1 MEIFSVIIA
10 SVVIIVL
17 LGIGIGLVAV
27 FGYISLL
34 FLYIPLVVSIPY
46 IAGAFIDSTLGWL
59 LFFVGLSILL
69 IGFSYHKFSR
79 SQIKNWDK

>member
-46 IAGAFIDSTLGWL
+46 IAGSFIDPTLGWL
-59 LFFVGLSILL
+59 LFFCDLL
-69 IGFSYHKFSR
+69 LFSARKAAS
-79 SQIKNWDK
+79 STL